1 MKDCLFCKIAAGEIP
16 SYTIYEDEEFRA
28 FLDIE
33 PAGIGHSLIVP
44 KQHASN
50 FFELPEEQAAHAMLL
65 AQRIARAMK
74 ETLPI
79 DGHNVIQN
87 NGEVAGQTVMHYHLH
102 VIPRYQGV
110 GGVTLWEKTEV
121 SAEQMQE
128 AAGQLAEKLK

>member
-33 PAGIGHSLIVP
+33 PAGIGHTLIVP
-44 KQHASN
+44 KQHAAN
-50 FFELPEEQAAHAMLL
+50 FFELPEEQASHAMLL

-79 DGHNVIQN
+79 DGLNVIQN

-102 VIPRYQGV
+102 VIPRYKGV

>member
-33 PAGIGHSLIVP
+33 PAGIGHTLIVP
-44 KQHASN
+44 KQHAAN

-79 DGHNVIQN
+79 DGLNVIQN